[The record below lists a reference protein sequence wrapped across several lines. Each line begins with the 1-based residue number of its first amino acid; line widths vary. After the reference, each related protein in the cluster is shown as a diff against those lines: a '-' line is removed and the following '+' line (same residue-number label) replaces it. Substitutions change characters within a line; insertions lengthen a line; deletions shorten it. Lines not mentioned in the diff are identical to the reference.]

1 MAGCDD
7 LEDWAL
13 RLAGAWR
20 ALLRLQLSAE
30 AVLVLDC
37 SAMAQKHGKSALA
50 ALCAA
55 TRAAKE
61 LSLAKV
67 VWVAPK
73 RLITSAAVWQPAS
86 CSAERL
92 ASARVAVVPSEG
104 MRDVLRASLQEHTQ
118 GAVAVAACLVLPPQ
132 GAAGGLK
139 TAVGECLCT
148 VTGSGRACLLAS
160 AAGPPGLSKD
170 DSARIIQAVGER
182 QLVLEGCSAG
192 GSGGDH
198 DPAAVA
204 EARLMWQGTTTLAQP
219 PSAEVL
225 SGTTCAHAVHA
236 AASDGRTNAKLALGA
251 LDQKRRRQ
259 PEDTSAVRGGSSDAN
274 LQRDR
279 SKRQKGVGGAPG
291 GTQADTRGIKP
302 AAQLRPGDGV
312 DTAAAGSIVY
322 TPIGYM
328 QSCFKERNGTPRQGL
343 LAPHSRASLR
353 IRADCHPD
361 QSLVGL
367 DEYSHV
373 WLLFDFHAN
382 TNSRQHAKIH
392 PPMLDG
398 KASGVFATRTPHRPN
413 PIGLTLVAVDSV
425 DVSGGVVH
433 FRGIDVI
440 DGTPILDIKP
450 FVPYEALDCGIPQ
463 PLGEDSTATSRLNDA
478 ASAKSATSVPAPA
491 TVLRYPAWLTAEGR
505 KVTPLRAVEIK
516 DSAAMRLRQ
525 FVGKADGTNE
535 ANNPDG
541 PVTQLYK
548 SYDEIWSAIKE
559 VIQLDIRRVHHRH
572 KFASTSEASSGGSE
586 GGVYGFCIDVLNVVF
601 KMTALDCAMVVEV
614 EDWSGRY

>member
-1 MAGCDD
+1 MGDD

-20 ALLRLQLSAE
+20 ALLRLELGAE

-37 SAMAQKHGKSALA
+37 SAVAQKHGRSALA

-55 TRAAKE
+55 RRAAEE

-67 VWVAPK
+67 VWVAPR
-73 RLITSAAVWQPAS
+73 RLIASAAAWQPSS
-86 CSAERL
+86 CSVEQL
-92 ASARVAVVPSEG
+92 ASARVAVIPSEG

-118 GAVAVAACLVLPPQ
+118 AALAVAACVVLPPQ
-132 GAAGGLK
+132 GTAGGLK

-148 VTGSGRACLLAS
+148 VTAGGRACLLAS
-160 AAGPPGLSKD
+160 APGPPGLSKD
-170 DSARIIQAVGER
+170 DSARIIQAVGDR
-182 QLVLEGCSAG
+182 QLVLQGGSAG
-192 GSGGDH
+192 GSKGDH
-198 DPAAVA
+198 EPAALA
-204 EARLMWQGTTTLAQP
+204 EAQSMWEGTAALAQS

-225 SGTTCAHAVHA
+225 TCNTGAHTAH
-236 AASDGRTNAKLALGA
+236 LALGA
-251 LDQKRRRQ
+251 PDQKRRLQ
-259 PEDTSAVRGGSSDAN
+259 PEDTAAAGGVSGGDAT

-279 SKRQKGVGGAPG
+279 SKRQKGAGSASSGSQAGSRGVKVDAQTRPG
-291 GTQADTRGIKP
+291 NGDDTP
-302 AAQLRPGDGV
+302 AARG
-312 DTAAAGSIVY
+312 IVY

-343 LAPHSRASLR
+343 LAPHSRASLQ

-367 DEYSHV
+367 EEYSHV

-382 TNSRQHAKIH
+382 TNSHQHAKIH

-413 PIGLTLVAVDSV
+413 PIGLTLVAIDCV

-450 FVPYEALDCGIPQ
+450 FVPYEALDCGLPQ
-463 PLGEDSTATSRLNDA
+463 PREGSA
-478 ASAKSATSVPAPA
+478 A
-491 TVLRYPAWLTAEGR
+491 VLRYPAWLTAEGR
-505 KVTPLRAVEIK
+505 KVTPLRAVMIK
-516 DSAAMRLRQ
+516 DSAAIRLRQ
-525 FVGKADGTNE
+525 FVGEVND
-535 ANNPDG
+535 ANAATKPG
-541 PVTQLYK
+541 ESVTQLYK
-548 SYDEIWSAIKE
+548 SYDDIWSAIKE

-572 KFASTSEASSGGSE
+572 KFTSTSEAGSGGGE

-601 KMTALDCAMVVEV
+601 EMTAVDCAMVVKV
-614 EDWSGRY
+614 EDWSERY